1 VVDIEIRKIVDF
13 AISDSGELKFDSNK
27 KDVAESHEDGM
38 IRQIAL
44 CRIKSVVSDWFNTT
58 IGTNLEEFIGEVC
71 NESTSKNVISA
82 IENSVSYDG
91 FLSKKDI
98 YCIPQIE
105 KNSIGIL
112 VFINSQY
119 NNSPSLINVRIDVV
133 GGVKINY
140 ATYKQ

>member
-1 VVDIEIRKIVDF
+1 MIVRDF
-13 AISDSGELKFDSNK
+13 AISDNGELKFDISQ
-27 KDVAESHEDGM
+27 KDAARAIEDGL

-44 CRIKSVVSDWFNTT
+44 CRIKSVVNDWFNTN
-58 IGTNLEEFIGEVC
+58 IGANLEEFIGEAC
-71 NESTSKNVISA
+71 NETTAKKIISA

-91 FLSKKDI
+91 FLSKKEI
-98 YCIPQIE
+98 YCISQLG

-119 NNSPSLINVRIDVV
+119 GNSTSLINVRIDVV

-140 ATYKQ
+140 GTYKQ

>member
-1 VVDIEIRKIVDF
+1 MTIFDF
-13 AISDSGELKFDSNK
+13 AISDSGELKFDIST
-27 KDVAESHEDGM
+27 KDIAETQEDGM
-38 IRQIAL
+38 VRQIAL
-44 CRIKSVVSDWFNTT
+44 CRIKSIVNDWFNTT
-58 IGTNLEEFIGEVC
+58 IGANLEEFIGEAC
-71 NESTSKNVISA
+71 NETTAKNVISA
-82 IENSVSYDG
+82 IENSLSYDG

-98 YCIPQIE
+98 YCISQVQ

-119 NNSPSLINVRIDVV
+119 GDSPSLINVRIDVV

>member
-1 VVDIEIRKIVDF
+1 MADLDKRKIFDF
-13 AISDSGELKFDSNK
+13 AISDNGELKFDINE
-27 KDVAESHEDGM
+27 KDVAKSKEDGM

-44 CRIKSVVSDWFNTT
+44 CRIKSVVNDWFNTS
-58 IGTNLEEFIGEVC
+58 IGANLEEFIGDVC
-71 NESTSKNVISA
+71 NETTAKNIISA

-105 KNSIGIL
+105 NNSIGIL

-119 NNSPSLINVRIDVV
+119 QSSPSLINVRIDVV

>member
-1 VVDIEIRKIVDF
+1 MTISDF
-13 AISDSGELKFDSNK
+13 AISDNGELKFDIST
-27 KDVAESHEDGM
+27 KDAAKAKEDGM

-44 CRIKSVVSDWFNTT
+44 CRIKSVVNDWFNTT
-58 IGTNLEEFIGEVC
+58 IGANLEEFIGEAC
-71 NESTSKNVISA
+71 NETTSKNIISA
-82 IENSVSYDG
+82 IENSLSYDG

-98 YCIPQIE
+98 YCISQIE

-119 NNSPSLINVRIDVV
+119 GNSPSLINVRIDVV